1 MEEIKIDTILS
12 SLPDEQKQEVD
23 RYIETSISKA
33 VESKTKELKKE
44 LSTKY
49 QINFFEEDLEKAYAG
64 DKYIPKG
71 VFEEK
76 LNEFEKE
83 KNLYNT
89 QLKLISKGLRVD
101 RLDLVKPHLTGDVEK
116 DWENISK
123 NYPELLNQEIEKK
136 RLFPDDDEN
145 PDNLTEFEKYIKDNL
160 KRR

>member
-1 MEEIKIDTILS
+1 MEEIKIDTILG

-23 RYIETSISKA
+23 RYIETSISQA

-123 NYPELLNQEIEKK
+123 NYPELLNQEIEKAK
-136 RLFPDDDEN
+136 IFPEDDKK
-145 PDNLTEFEKYIKDNL
+145 PVNLTEFEKYIKDNL

>member
-1 MEEIKIDTILS
+1 MEEIKIDTILG

-23 RYIETSISKA
+23 RYIETSISQA

-89 QLKLISKGLRVD
+89 QLQLISKGLRVD

-123 NYPELLNQEIEKK
+123 NYPELLNQEIEKAK
-136 RLFPDDDEN
+136 IFPEDDKK
-145 PDNLTEFEKYIKDNL
+145 PANLTEFEKYIKDNL

>member
-23 RYIETSISKA
+23 RYIETSISQA

-123 NYPELLNQEIEKK
+123 NYPELLNQEIEKAK
-136 RLFPDDDEN
+136 IFPEDDKK
-145 PDNLTEFEKYIKDNL
+145 PANLTEFEKYIKDNL

>member
-1 MEEIKIDTILS
+1 MEEIKIDTILG

-23 RYIETSISKA
+23 RYIETSINQA

-71 VFEEK
+71 LFEEK

-83 KNLYNT
+83 KNLYNA
-89 QLKLISKGLRVD
+89 QLQLISKGLRVD

-123 NYPELLNQEIEKK
+123 NYPELLKQEIKK
-136 RLFPDDDEN
+136 AKVFPEDDEN
-145 PDNLTEFEKYIKDNL
+145 PANLTEFEKYIKDNL

>member
-89 QLKLISKGLRVD
+89 QLQLISKGLRVD

-116 DWENISK
+116 DWENIST
-123 NYPELLNQEIEKK
+123 NYPELLKQEVEKAK
-136 RLFPDDDEN
+136 IFPEDDKK
-145 PDNLTEFEKYIKDNL
+145 PANLTEFEKYIKDNL

>member
-12 SLPDEQKQEVD
+12 SLPDEQRQEVD
-23 RYIETSISKA
+23 RYIETSISQA

-123 NYPELLNQEIEKK
+123 NYPELLNQEIAKIK
-136 RLFPDDDEN
+136 IFPEDDET
-145 PDNLTEFEKYIKDNL
+145 PANLTEFEKYIKDNL

>member
-1 MEEIKIDTILS
+1 MEEIKIDTILG

-23 RYIETSISKA
+23 RYIETSISQA

-123 NYPELLNQEIEKK
+123 NYPELLNQEIKKK
-136 RLFPDDDEN
+136 RLFPEDDEE